1 MEKYKPGFLGK
12 VLPVDNQ
19 SKLTDFVTNKYDAF
33 SKAYD
38 ACKNQSEKIDDVKL
52 VESNTDTTN
61 SISIKV
67 STDKDTLAVIKETSK
82 DNGSIFINNDIITAK
97 P

>member
-12 VLPVDNQ
+12 VLPVDNP

-38 ACKNQSEKIDDVKL
+38 ACKNQSEKINDVKL
-52 VESNTDTTN
+52 VDLNNDNAN

-67 STDKDTLAVIKETSK
+67 SADKDTLATIKEASK
-82 DNGSIFINNDIITAK
+82 DNGSISINNDILTAK

>member
-1 MEKYKPGFLGK
+1 MEKYKPGYLGK
-12 VLPVDNQ
+12 VLPVNNP
-19 SKLTDFVTNKYDAF
+19 SKLADFVTNKYEAF
-33 SKAYD
+33 SNAYD

-52 VESNTDTTN
+52 VESVEDTN

-67 STDKDTLAVIKETSK
+67 STDKETLATIKETSI
-82 DNGSIFINNDIITAK
+82 NNESVIINNDIITAK